1 MYFASYGFRKA
12 FLVKCLKSRVS
23 DEALTSNMVNGIK
36 ICWNL
41 NFTNFTIF
49 IDHCEGNEVRKSL
62 SYWYAKSQDCF
73 LTHWLPVRSIP
84 FLKDNLK
91 PPTQMQLSPKG
102 KTFSQFFSAFL
113 TCRFNFEDF
122 QEKDDPHNWCIL
134 EVTDSKNRGQMNV

>member
-1 MYFASYGFRKA
+1 MSKKSRFRWSFDKQHGKWDQN
-12 FLVKCLKSRVS
+12 LLKSEFHQFYHIYWSLWRQWS
-23 DEALTSNMVNGIK
+23 SE
-36 ICWNL
+36 
-41 NFTNFTIF
+41 
-49 IDHCEGNEVRKSL
+49 KSL
-62 SYWYAKSQDCF
+62 LLICKISGLF
-73 LTHWLPVRSIP
+73 FNTLTAGQKYSL
-84 FLKDNLK
+84 LKRDNLK